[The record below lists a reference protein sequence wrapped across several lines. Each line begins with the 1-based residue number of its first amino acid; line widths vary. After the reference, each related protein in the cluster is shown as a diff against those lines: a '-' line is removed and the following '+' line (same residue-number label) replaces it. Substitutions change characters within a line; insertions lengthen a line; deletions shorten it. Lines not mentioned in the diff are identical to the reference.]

1 MENCLSFCSFALV
14 ELCIQDSKCHDCF
27 FVFFFWLA
35 ILVQVPMSSL
45 SVGPNK
51 AKHKYAAFTVNQS
64 NSPHTILSVFISN
77 NVVGGFYVFFPFSIR
92 NAKSFR
98 QSKKKKILVSFNFSG
113 QKSNRLQKEGFVS
126 QPVKTGIFFDKQKI
140 LFFLLT
146 QYRVNSDIT

>member
-1 MENCLSFCSFALV
+1 MENCLSFSSFALV

-27 FVFFFWLA
+27 FFFGS
-35 ILVQVPMSSL
+35 LVQVPMSSL

-98 QSKKKKILVSFNFSG
+98 QSKKKKN
-113 QKSNRLQKEGFVS
+113 
-126 QPVKTGIFFDKQKI
+126 TC
-140 LFFLLT
+140 
-146 QYRVNSDIT
+146 

>member
-1 MENCLSFCSFALV
+1 MENFLSFCSYALV

-27 FVFFFWLA
+27 F
-35 ILVQVPMSSL
+35 
-45 SVGPNK
+45 K

-98 QSKKKKILVSFNFSG
+98 QSKKKKYLLASICRVTE
-113 QKSNRLQKEGFVS
+113 KSNRL
-126 QPVKTGIFFDKQKI
+126 
-140 LFFLLT
+140 
-146 QYRVNSDIT
+146 